1 MKIKSLLLLL
11 SFLFYLTNASGQTV
25 RHTYR
30 FYKDFAVAKPECGPD
45 LIPSKALGIC
55 PIGASPGSFEQ
66 DVLPCGVRRD
76 VYHNKLNWGFMYPN
90 SEGAITDT
98 YTIQMYIK
106 VTDWGETWARIIDFS
121 NGALD
126 QGIYF
131 KDNNGST
138 DRCLD
143 FYPYGRAGACPFFN
157 TSTYYLLTFTRN
169 GQTGIMNVYVD
180 NVLFAT
186 YNDSE
191 GRYVGKAGTPIY
203 IFRDDSSVACE
214 SGEANFAYLSFTN
227 QYYGQKEVEK
237 AFSEVCF
244 VANIN
249 SYADFS
255 ISPNPSCGFPKD
267 IDIKYTGSIP
277 LPGTGYKFE
286 WVFDGGKIVSG
297 SGVGPYVVNWDTGGT
312 KNVTLTVTGIGCD
325 NPLTNRKQATISN
338 LNLATAVESGSC
350 ETGKDGTLTLTATDG
365 LPPYQYSIDSVN
377 YQTDNIFKV
386 PAASYKVYVK
396 DGNNCT
402 VGKPVNVVFN
412 SDIVV
417 NTIADTTICE
427 GQTVG
432 LNATGNAQN
441 FLWSPQAGLND
452 ATVKDPAATPE
463 ASTQYIVTAVRGFCS
478 QSDTVNIDVAPK
490 IEVMVTPDAVVEAN
504 VPYQLAASSP
514 QVPDM
519 RDAMFIWSPAIGL
532 NNPASPSPI
541 ATLQS
546 DQSYTVEITSGMGCK
561 GTGNVNLSVKRHESI
576 NVPSAFTPDG
586 DGKNDILVPLINEIV
601 SISYFKIFN
610 RWGQVVFFT
619 DQLNS
624 GWDGWFQ
631 NKNPITGIY
640 VWEIEGKSQKGTTIR
655 KKGSV
660 ALIK

>member
-1 MKIKSLLLLL
+1 
-11 SFLFYLTNASGQTV
+11 
-25 RHTYR
+25 
-30 FYKDFAVAKPECGPD
+30 
-45 LIPSKALGIC
+45 
-55 PIGASPGSFEQ
+55 
-66 DVLPCGVRRD
+66 
-76 VYHNKLNWGFMYPN
+76 MYPN